1 MKRALTLTALLLVV
15 PLTGVASQGDDVT
28 SLSYI
33 SYMERYA
40 TLQPATQDESLEAVI
55 NMPVVPGDRI
65 DTARGARLEVQ
76 LSDGSTLWLDEYTSV
91 SLDAIAFSR
100 GATEDRTVLYMADGS
115 SMLEIPADGLTTH
128 PTRVDSGGS
137 TVYLT
142 APGLYRVGA
151 LQNGGLRVE
160 VWDGLAEVATPSGGV
175 LVRTG
180 SAAEIDKGQL
190 ARTED
195 FLSQD
200 DALASWVMARR
211 QPPTGDTTRHID
223 ERYQREASSLDR
235 YGTWV
240 YIQDSDTW
248 AWQPEVTST
257 WSPYTYGRWYWT
269 PAGWTWI
276 SYEPWGWVPFHY
288 GTWFFNADFGWLWGW
303 DSVWG
308 PAWVD
313 WMWWPGYV
321 GWCPRGYYDWWYY
334 RHYWGANWHHHGRDH
349 RYNRGGPPRGRTRPQ
364 PEPGTAEPA
373 PPRRVTSQMPAPSNG
388 TPPSPS
394 RFAGKLEGEVK
405 LGEIDR
411 KPWRV
416 VPTSDF
422 GSPHLG
428 RLVRPLEDVVR
439 DNERLTARVV
449 SGPLTTD
456 PPRSLAP
463 GSLVE
468 NTFRRM
474 ELPKGRDLTPVLRTG
489 PSLDAGAVGRLV
501 GPMTTREVAGM
512 ARTPAQRSGAISP
525 RPPVVTNKGTTE
537 RPTTRSPNIHRPR
550 LDLGRSP
557 TQRGISRPVSPRSQR
572 LNPIRS
578 GTGSGTIRRSPSP
591 RQATPSR
598 SGGQRKVVKP
608 PSSNPRTSP
617 STPSTR
623 SVRPGGSGGS
633 GGSIS
638 RSSRTWSSPRVV
650 PGRSGSS
657 RSLLPRTRSYSGQ
670 SRTVSRPYSRSSS
683 SQSRSVSRSSSSRSS
698 GRSHTVSRSSSWSS
712 HRTTTGS
719 RSSAPRRSAPARS
732 SSKSSHSRKVRRP

>member
-1 MKRALTLTALLLVV
+1 MRRALTLTALFLVV
-15 PLTGVASQGDDVT
+15 PLIGVASQGDDVT

-40 TLQPATQDESLEAVI
+40 TVQPAAQDESLEAVI
-55 NMPVVPGDRI
+55 NMPVAPGDRI

-91 SLDAIAFSR
+91 SFDAIAFSR
-100 GATEDRTVLYMADGS
+100 GATEDRTVLYMADGT
-115 SMLEIPADGLTTH
+115 SMLEIPADAPTTH

-142 APGLYRVGA
+142 APGLYRVNA
-151 LQNGGLRVE
+151 LANGGLRVE

-175 LVRTG
+175 LVRAG
-180 SAAEIDKGQL
+180 SAAEIDNGQL
-190 ARTED
+190 VRKED
-195 FLSQD
+195 VLTQD
-200 DALASWVMARR
+200 DTLASWVMARR
-211 QPPTGDTTRHID
+211 QPPTGDTTLHID
-223 ERYQREASSLDR
+223 DRYQREASSLDR
-235 YGTWV
+235 YGRWV

-288 GTWFFNADFGWLWGW
+288 GTWFFDGQFGWVWGW

-321 GWCPRGYYDWWYY
+321 GWCPRGYYDWWYWH
-334 RHYWGANWHHHGRDH
+334 RYWRGNGHHHWRDGHFGRGDL
-349 RYNRGGPPRGRTRPQ
+349 PRDRTRPHPQ
-364 PEPGTAEPA
+364 PGTSEPA
-373 PPRRVTSQMPAPSNG
+373 PPRRVSSRMPNPSSG

-405 LGEIDR
+405 LGEIDK

-439 DNERLTARVV
+439 NNEGLTARVV
-449 SGPLTTD
+449 SGPLATH

-463 GSLVE
+463 GLLVE

-474 ELPKGRDLTPVLRTG
+474 ELPKDKDLTPVLRAG
-489 PSLDAGAVGRLV
+489 PALDTRAVERLV
-501 GPMTTREVAGM
+501 HPSTTHEMAGIGRTPLGRSETTSPTSPAATTR
-512 ARTPAQRSGAISP
+512 RTM
-525 RPPVVTNKGTTE
+525 E
-537 RPTTRSPNIHRPR
+537 RPELRSPNIHRPR

-557 TQRGISRPVSPRSQR
+557 TDRGASSPVSSRSRQ
-572 LNPIRS
+572 LIPIRS
-578 GTGSGTIRRSPSP
+578 GTGSGAIRRSPAVG
-591 RQATPSR
+591 QVTPSR
-598 SGGQRKVVKP
+598 GGGQRSVVRP
-608 PSSNPRTSP
+608 PSSNSRTAP

-623 SVRPGGSGGS
+623 SVRPSGSGGS

-638 RSSRTWSSPRVV
+638 RSSRIWSSPRVI
-650 PGRSGSS
+650 PGTSGSS
-657 RSLLPRTRSYSGQ
+657 RSLVPRTHRYSGRSSTVLQ
-670 SRTVSRPYSRSSS
+670 PSSRSPSSRSHIMSRSSS
-683 SQSRSVSRSSSSRSS
+683 RN
-698 GRSHTVSRSSSWSS
+698 S
-712 HRTTTGS
+712 HRATTS
-719 RSSAPRRSAPARS
+719 RRSSAPRRSAPARS
-732 SSKSSHSRKVRRP
+732 SSKSSRKVRRP